1 PLVSGIALSMSPMTA
16 AIMSAVPTRRAGAG
30 SAMNDAS
37 RELGAALGVAV
48 LGSVAASRYRSHIK
62 PLLSGLPAGQR
73 ARASSSISGALDT
86 AAHARGSFG
95 ARLADGASHAFVSGI
110 HFAVYAGAMLCA
122 IAAVVVYKY
131 LPRQLAQEGA
141 VASPTAALEE

>member
-1 PLVSGIALSMSPMTA
+1 
-16 AIMSAVPTRRAGAG
+16 
-30 SAMNDAS
+30 
-37 RELGAALGVAV
+37 ALGVAV

-73 ARASSSISGALDT
+73 ARASSSISGALET
-86 AAHARGSFG
+86 AAHATGSFG

-122 IAAVVVYKY
+122 IAA
-131 LPRQLAQEGA
+131 PRAVGA
-141 VASPTAALEE
+141 VAFYKPLPRPPAGEGGAAPPPAALEEPGGLGIAGVPPVFPDTEPEFVPESA